1 MTRYITALIAVVLG
15 TVSTYA
21 QTTGMVQGTVADAD
35 GGSVAGALVIL
46 LPMRE
51 GREAVELET
60 GADGRFARSDIPS
73 GFYTITAAL
82 GDQRSDVYRVQV
94 RDRRTAEVRFILEA
108 GRTSAPRLAG
118 GDQSEL
124 DSLFE
129 AGVAANRE
137 GAFAEAITYFSL
149 GVQLFPSCVECYYNA
164 GIAYGALE
172 QWEEAERAFN
182 DALAVQPDYTA
193 AYYGLSDIY
202 ARWGRPDDAAAARE
216 AATELTL
223 SALAMNRQ
231 RAVDAVDLGLVSRDT
246 GNLEDARTR
255 FEEATT
261 YDMTHAPAYY
271 WLGVTFVELNDPT
284 AATAAFYRYLSLDGS
299 GEHAADARARLA
311 VLDPPR

>member
-149 GVQLFPSCVECYYNA
+149 GVQLFPA
-164 GIAYGALE
+164 ALS
-172 QWEEAERAFN
+172 ATTTPASRMVRSSSGRRRSARSTTPSPCS
-182 DALAVQPDYTA
+182 LTTPPRTTA
-193 AYYGLSDIY
+193 CRTSTRGG
-202 ARWGRPDDAAAARE
+202 GRPDDAAAARE

-223 SALAMNRQ
+223 SVLAMNRQ
-231 RAVDAVDLGLVSRDT
+231 RAVDAVDLGLASRDT

-284 AATAAFYRYLSLDGS
+284 AATAAFYRYLSLDGN